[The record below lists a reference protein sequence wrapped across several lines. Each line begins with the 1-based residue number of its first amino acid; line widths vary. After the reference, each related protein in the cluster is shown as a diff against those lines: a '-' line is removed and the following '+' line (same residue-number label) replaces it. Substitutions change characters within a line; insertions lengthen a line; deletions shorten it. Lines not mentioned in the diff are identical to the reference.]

1 MPVPKGLTVVLNQPG
16 KPLELETLPTPEVEA
31 GGILIKNT
39 AAAICGSDL
48 HYWRNDGNYSGP
60 DMRRVPGHE
69 FTGVVASL
77 GKGVTTDSLRRPLK
91 EGDRVAF
98 PFFNPCNRCYW
109 CVRGEHHV
117 CPHRQRRSMQFTLN
131 EYPYCDGGYAEYYFL
146 PPGHYVFKVPDILP
160 DDAIPPVNC
169 AMCQVLH
176 GLEYCN
182 MQFGDVVVIQG
193 AGGLGIYA
201 AAIAAEKGASKVISI
216 DKQPLRLDFAKKCGA
231 TDVIDMNELPTP
243 EARVERVKD
252 LTDGRGADVVVEVV
266 GIAAA
271 TVEGL
276 DMVRLGGKFVDIGN
290 IVPQPVSFP
299 AIKVIAQQVKWTG
312 LMHYNPWIMPA
323 ALEFLV
329 RTRDKYPL
337 SKVVSHSFPLADVN
351 KAFAFAEW
359 QGKNTGTAA
368 TRVILKP

>member
-1 MPVPKGLTVVLNQPG
+1 
-16 KPLELETLPTPEVEA
+16 
-31 GGILIKNT
+31 
-39 AAAICGSDL
+39 
-48 HYWRNDGNYSGP
+48 
-60 DMRRVPGHE
+60 
-69 FTGVVASL
+69 
-77 GKGVTTDSLRRPLK
+77 
-91 EGDRVAF
+91 
-98 PFFNPCNRCYW
+98 
-109 CVRGEHHV
+109 
-117 CPHRQRRSMQFTLN
+117 MQFTLN

-201 AAIAAEKGASKVISI
+201 AAIAAETGASTGISI
-216 DKQPLRLDFAKKCGA
+216 DKQPRRLDFATKCGA
-231 TDVIDMNELPTP
+231 TDVIDMNEPPTP
-243 EARVERVKD
+243 EARVQRKD

-299 AIKVIAQQVKWTG
+299 AIKVIAQQVNG
-312 LMHYNPWIMPA
+312 RGSAHCVDHAGRARVPGAHAGQIP
-323 ALEFLV
+323 ALESRLAQLPARGGQQGV
-329 RTRDKYPL
+329 RVRRVAGQGTRARPR
-337 SKVVSHSFPLADVN
+337 H
-351 KAFAFAEW
+351 
-359 QGKNTGTAA
+359 G
-368 TRVILKP
+368 